1 MLRITL
7 HDDDACWRMQLE
19 GKLAA
24 AWARQAGDTWRA
36 ARPAGRPVEI
46 DLTGV
51 TVVDEAGVELLKAMK
66 QSGARFRA
74 RGVEMQALLGQMA
87 GAPSAESPCAWVRH
101 VFGILVLALGAG
113 ALSLSAQEAP
123 STPIRLTLKQAVAMA
138 LRQNPQIA
146 IANLNVAESQENRT
160 AARSGLLPE
169 VSFNASET
177 AIRQNVGALF
187 GESVPGFPGHTGPF
201 WVVEAG
207 GQASA
212 PLFDLTLWRRWQA
225 ARETVRTA
233 RAEQA
238 TARELN
244 AQLVVSQYLGG
255 LRAAADAEAARSR
268 LELAKAL
275 FDLAADLQKSGAGTG
290 IDTLRAHV
298 QYQNELQ
305 RSAEAEAE
313 LKIALFGLNRLLN
326 LDPQQWIELADQPSF
341 FETPEISSEESL
353 ERAYQDRP
361 EMQTVLS
368 QERAAEW
375 QKRAA
380 RDQSLPKLSLVG
392 GWSLEGTA
400 PTNMIPVYEFG
411 ASLNVPLFTGGRIRA
426 ETAAQDIELKKLA
439 QTERE
444 IRNQIALE
452 VKSAV
457 VRIEAARTEVQAA
470 NLGVR
475 LATESLRQARD
486 RFRAGVANNIEV
498 ITAQDELA
506 RANDNQITA
515 LYRYNQSRADLA
527 RATGKMEQIYAQ

>member
-1 MLRITL
+1 MLRITV
-7 HDDDACWRMQLE
+7 HDDAAGWRMQLE

-24 AWARQAGDTWRA
+24 EWARQAAETWH
-36 ARPAGRPVEI
+36 ARPAARQVEV

-51 TVVDEAGVELLKAMK
+51 TVVDEAGVELLQVMK

-74 RGVEMQALLGQMA
+74 KGVEMQALVGQMA
-87 GAPSAESPCAWVRH
+87 SASPGESKCAWVRH
-101 VFGILVLALGAG
+101 LFGILVLALAG
-113 ALSLSAQEAP
+113 TLPLWAQEAP
-123 STPIRLTLKQAVAMA
+123 APLRLTLQQAVALA
-138 LRQNPQIA
+138 LRQNPQVS
-146 IANLNVAESQENRT
+146 IANLNLAESQESRSV
-160 AARSGLLPE
+160 ARSGLLPE
-169 VSFNASET
+169 VSFNASDT
-177 AIRQNVGALF
+177 AIRQNVQALF

-207 GQASA
+207 GQASV

-233 RAEQA
+233 RAEQV

-255 LRAAADAEAARSR
+255 LRAAADVTAARSR
-268 LELAKAL
+268 LELARAL
-275 FDLAADLQKSGAGTG
+275 FDLAADLQKNGAGTG

-298 QYQNELQ
+298 QHQNELQ
-305 RSAEAEAE
+305 RSAEAAAE
-313 LKIALFGLNRLLN
+313 LKVALFGLNRLLN
-326 LDPQQWIELADQPSF
+326 LDPQQVIELADQPSF
-341 FETPEISSEESL
+341 FETPMVSPDEDL
-353 ERAYQDRP
+353 ARAYQDRP

-368 QERAAEW
+368 QERAAGL
-375 QKRAA
+375 QKQAA
-380 RDQSLPKLSLVG
+380 RDQSLPRLSVVG
-392 GWSLEGTA
+392 GWNLEGTTPA
-400 PTNMIPVYEFG
+400 NMIPVYEVG

-426 ETAAQDIELKKLA
+426 ETAAQEIELKKLA

-444 IRNQIALE
+444 IRNQIAFE
-452 VKSAV
+452 VKSAAV
-457 VRIEAARTEVQAA
+457 QLDAARTEVEAA
-470 NLGVR
+470 DMGVR
-475 LATESLRQARD
+475 LAAESVREARD

-527 RATGKMEQIYAQ
+527 RATGKMEEIYAK

>member
-1 MLRITL
+1 MLRITV

-19 GKLAA
+19 GKLAGV
-24 AWARQAGDTWRA
+24 WAQQAGETWRSAQA
-36 ARPAGRPVEI
+36 AGKALEI

-51 TVVDEAGVELLKAMK
+51 TAVDEAGVELLKAMK
-66 QSGARFRA
+66 QAGARFRA
-74 RGVEMQALLGQMA
+74 KGVEMKALVGEMTSPSSGQ
-87 GAPSAESPCAWVRH
+87 SPCAWVRH
-101 VFGILVLALGAG
+101 LFGILLLAVGLG
-113 ALSLSAQEAP
+113 SLPLHAQE
-123 STPIRLTLKQAVAMA
+123 STEKPVRLTLREAVALA
-138 LRQNPQIA
+138 LRQNPQVA
-146 IANLNVAESQENRT
+146 IANLNLVESQENRT
-160 AARSGLLPE
+160 VARSGLLPE
-169 VSFNASET
+169 VSFNASDA
-177 AIRQNVGALF
+177 AIRQNVQALF
-187 GESVPGFPGHTGPF
+187 GERIPGFPGHVGPF
-201 WVVEAG
+201 WVAEAG
-207 GQASA
+207 AQASV

-233 RAEQA
+233 RAEQ
-238 TARELN
+238 TTVRELN

-255 LRAAADAEAARSR
+255 LRAAADVQAAKSR

-275 FDLAADLQKSGAGTG
+275 FDLAADLQKNGAGTG

-305 RSAEAEAE
+305 RSAEAESD

-341 FETPEISSEESL
+341 FETPEISSDASL
-353 ERAYQDRP
+353 ASAYRDRP
-361 EMQTVLS
+361 EIQTVLS
-368 QERAAEW
+368 QERAAEL
-375 QKRAA
+375 QKQAA
-380 RDQSLPKLSLVG
+380 RDQRLPRLSLLG
-392 GWSLEGTA
+392 GWNLQGTT
-400 PTNMIPVYEFG
+400 PTNAIPVYEFG
-411 ASLNVPLFTGGRIRA
+411 ASLSVPLFTGGRIEA
-426 ETAAQDIELKKLA
+426 ETAVQEIELRKLA
-439 QTERE
+439 QTERD

-457 VRIEAARTEVQAA
+457 VRIEAARVEVEAA

-475 LATESLRQARD
+475 LATESVRQARD

-527 RATGKMEQIYAQ
+527 HATGKMEEIYAN

>member
-19 GKLAA
+19 GKLAG
-24 AWARQAGDTWRA
+24 AWVRQAGETWRSA
-36 ARPAGRPVEI
+36 QPAGKPVEI

-51 TVVDEAGVELLKAMK
+51 TAVDEAGVELLKAMK
-66 QSGARFRA
+66 QAGARFRA
-74 RGVEMQALLGQMA
+74 RGIEMKALVGEMTSSSSGQ
-87 GAPSAESPCAWVRH
+87 PSCAWVRH
-101 VFGILVLALGAG
+101 LFGILVLALGAG

-123 STPIRLTLKQAVAMA
+123 PTPIRLTLKQAVALA
-138 LRQNPQIA
+138 LRQNPQVA
-146 IANLNVAESQENRT
+146 IANLNLAESQENRT
-160 AARSGLLPE
+160 VARSGLLPE

-207 GQASA
+207 GQASV

-233 RAEQA
+233 RAEQS

-255 LRAAADAEAARSR
+255 LRAAADAEAAKSR

-275 FDLAADLQKSGAGTG
+275 FGDLQKNGVGTG

-298 QYQNELQ
+298 QYQNEVQ

-326 LDPQQWIELADQPSF
+326 LDPQQPVALMDQSSF
-341 FETPEISSEESL
+341 FETPEVSSEESL
-353 ERAYQDRP
+353 ERAYQERP

-368 QERAAEW
+368 QERNAEW

-392 GWSLEGTA
+392 GWNLEGTA

-411 ASLNVPLFTGGRIRA
+411 ASLNVPLFTGGRIQA

-439 QTERE
+439 QTEHE

-457 VRIEAARTEVQAA
+457 VRIEAARTEVEAA

-527 RATGKMEQIYAQ
+527 RATGKMEQLYAN